1 MRCKKRNTRRFI
13 EYMPT
18 RSFSRSKPVT
28 FVQEQPGPRL
38 DFILQTQSAFEVG
51 LDHIKSGFYTLC
63 PEGVDI
69 QSSKT
74 SDQHDEEVKI
84 LRLSG
89 LDKLLRDMFKE
100 LRSVFTA
107 SSGLICQLGLS
118 MVRCDHLEKLID
130 TWDRL
135 VGDISRSDH
144 AIHRTIVW
152 LEGSELEFV
161 PQNWPINLD
170 QINVILIDITKR
182 ANPAINKEKNDQL
195 SDADLVTET
204 NPPSELALQMAQ
216 SLISVIKLSRLFFR
230 KSYDWAR
237 NTKMPLFT
245 KMSSDQLESIGM
257 SARYTASH
265 LSEIQGLL
273 MSDPNLE
280 DFFSVRNFTIIVKM
294 IKMDLETAMLLTV
307 LYFIPCYKY

>member
-1 MRCKKRNTRRFI
+1 
-13 EYMPT
+13 
-18 RSFSRSKPVT
+18 
-28 FVQEQPGPRL
+28 
-38 DFILQTQSAFEVG
+38 
-51 LDHIKSGFYTLC
+51 
-63 PEGVDI
+63 
-69 QSSKT
+69 
-74 SDQHDEEVKI
+74 
-84 LRLSG
+84 
-89 LDKLLRDMFKE
+89 MFKE

>member
-1 MRCKKRNTRRFI
+1 MRYKKRNTRRFI

-38 DFILQTQSAFEVG
+38 ILQTQSAFEVG

-89 LDKLLRDMFKE
+89 LDKLLRDMVKE
-100 LRSVFTA
+100 LRSVFRA

-118 MVRCDHLEKLID
+118 MVRCDHLEKVID

-152 LEGSELEFV
+152 LEGSELELV
-161 PQNWPINLD
+161 QQDWPINLD
-170 QINVILIDITKR
+170 QIDVILIDITKR
-182 ANPAINKEKNDQL
+182 ANPAINKEK
-195 SDADLVTET
+195 
-204 NPPSELALQMAQ
+204 
-216 SLISVIKLSRLFFR
+216 
-230 KSYDWAR
+230 
-237 NTKMPLFT
+237 
-245 KMSSDQLESIGM
+245 
-257 SARYTASH
+257 
-265 LSEIQGLL
+265 
-273 MSDPNLE
+273 
-280 DFFSVRNFTIIVKM
+280 TINYRTPI
-294 IKMDLETAMLLTV
+294 L
-307 LYFIPCYKY
+307 